1 MNALFLTVGNFRS
14 IHNQG
19 IYQDFIKELSTKC
32 EYVLVVSP
40 VQRREKKS
48 TYIIREGN
56 VVILRVKIPNITK
69 TNKIEKV

>member
-56 VVILRVKIPNITK
+56 VVILRVKYLILLKLIK
-69 TNKIEKV
+69 LKKV